1 MMYELRVLNG
11 LHQGAALPLVGEQWL
26 IGADADHDLALY
38 DPGVAARHCRLT
50 RSADG
55 WTLSAEDSLINDDEG
70 HAHSLTELAP
80 NQTFALGNVWLCLA
94 PAEDAWPL
102 VPVAHDNASRPA
114 AFDPR
119 ADEFAASA
127 PLEKVS
133 ARAGWFSR
141 RNALLVG
148 VLLSLLG
155 GAWAWNRSSVS
166 QPTAPPAPPIAS
178 PAKAAHVEPPA
189 PGKTRL
195 ASREDT
201 RRLLNT
207 LLSDRLLTD
216 VRIEDSVDGLTL
228 AGGLKGDALSVYQ
241 RMLQRFHERYES
253 AVPIVDSVV
262 PVSSGLPFVIVQVI
276 SGANGHLVT
285 DDGHRLYV
293 GDELNGL
300 RLTRIDDQRIE
311 FEGDQHYEVRW

>member
-70 HAHSLTELAP
+70 HAHSITELAP

-102 VPVAHDNASRPA
+102 VPVSHEHGPRSAT
-114 AFDPR
+114 FDPQ
-119 ADEFAASA
+119 ADDFAAPA
-127 PLEKVS
+127 PPDK
-133 ARAGWFSR
+133 AGAGWFSR
-141 RNALLVG
+141 RNALLIG

-166 QPTAPPAPPIAS
+166 QPAAPPAPPIAS
-178 PAKAAHVEPPA
+178 PAKAANVEPLA

-195 ASREDT
+195 ASRDDV

-216 VRIEDSVDGLTL
+216 VRIEDSATGLTL
-228 AGGLKGDALSVYQ
+228 EGGLKGDAMSVYQ

-285 DDGHRLYV
+285 DDGHRMYV
-293 GDELNGL
+293 GDEFNGL